1 MTSDAPAGH
10 AARHRRA
17 AADGAAVRGGPRWS
31 PAVVKSRCSQ
41 SSTELLSIHRPF
53 LTKRACTLWA
63 VNILKVFKNQG
74 GTCIL
79 GLFFQPVCYLFCIRS
94 HVNFTDTGLKKKRVF
109 GHLDTFLECHHV
121 LILRHQMTQTRP
133 CLQPFRFFV
142 FLFFFKFRSF

>member
-17 AADGAAVRGGPRWS
+17 AADGAAVGGGPRWS

-94 HVNFTDTGLKKKRVF
+94 HVNFTDTGLKKKRGGIWTPGHIPRMSSCPNSTSPNDTDETLFTTFSFFCF
-109 GHLDTFLECHHV
+109 G
-121 LILRHQMTQTRP
+121 
-133 CLQPFRFFV
+133 
-142 FLFFFKFRSF
+142 FFF